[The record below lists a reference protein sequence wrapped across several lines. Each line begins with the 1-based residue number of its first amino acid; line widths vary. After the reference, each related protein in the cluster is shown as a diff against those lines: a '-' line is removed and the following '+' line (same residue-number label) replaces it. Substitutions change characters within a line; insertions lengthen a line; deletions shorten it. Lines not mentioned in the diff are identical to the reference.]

1 MDIMGSHLEGFKQG
15 SDLTDLGRRCLRLPW
30 AGGTAEEQEGR
41 QGPATAAIQVL
52 SEVAWP
58 GGGGS
63 TWRWW
68 EGNGLWTWN
77 YSPCD

>member
-30 AGGTAEEQEGR
+30 AGGTAEEQER
-41 QGPATAAIQVL
+41 KQGPATAAIQVL

-58 GGGGS
+58 GGEALGDGGKGMDFELGIIPHV
-63 TWRWW
+63 T
-68 EGNGLWTWN
+68 N
-77 YSPCD
+77 